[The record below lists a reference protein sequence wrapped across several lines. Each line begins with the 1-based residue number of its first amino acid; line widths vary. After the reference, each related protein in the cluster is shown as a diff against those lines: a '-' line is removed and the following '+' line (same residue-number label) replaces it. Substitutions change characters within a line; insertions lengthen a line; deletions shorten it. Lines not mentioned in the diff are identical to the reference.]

1 MGGLSLGIASARS
14 CPALPGHHS
23 RAEYPCLPR
32 PAIGPSG
39 WTCNRPSGDP
49 ILGASSVVYERLANR
64 TLVDLLRHD
73 ERIRTRLSSG
83 SLLATPRLPPDPR
96 KLLLEIG
103 QPLAGVESQL
113 GQGSH
118 SARFGKRMNARH
130 VRMGL
135 MAMVGLFMVCGAS
148 YHIGYGVGRTAG
160 RTAGVQAERA
170 CWIMAPSSPHGPF
183 VAHRDVRHPLL
194 TARVD
199 RRPHGKLNIIDA
211 PFPARSEDPRR
222 PNQPAEATETRG
234 SVSTMKT
241 GDRPGR

>member
-1 MGGLSLGIASARS
+1 MFGRDHAPRCRDTTPGPNTPASPAQQSAPPVGLVIDPAEILFSAPVRLIMNDLRTGRWS
-14 CPALPGHHS
+14 
-23 RAEYPCLPR
+23 
-32 PAIGPSG
+32 
-39 WTCNRPSGDP
+39 NF
-49 ILGASSVVYERLANR
+49 GATMSESEGVHLRRVLATERL
-64 TLVDLLRHD
+64 
-73 ERIRTRLSSG
+73 S
-83 SLLATPRLPPDPR
+83 PDPR